1 MFEFLYPERF
11 VAGTVGLPGQRTF
24 YVQTTGFVLQ
34 GSSPAMH
41 ESVVSVAL
49 EKQAVA
55 RLAEWCQFEV
65 EALTDAGLL
74 DRKPQPVSDRRAL
87 STPIEEDFRAADVS
101 AVTDRQTVALTI
113 SLFPIEP
120 VQLPFGQD
128 VNSSTGLIDAADDRE
143 TDRQPGLK
151 VTLTPAQAL
160 GFAVRALSVVAAG
173 RPPCPYCQGPLDLDG
188 HICPRANG
196 YKR

>member
-24 YVQTTGFVLQ
+24 YVQATGFVLHN
-34 GSSPAMH
+34 SVPSDR
-41 ESVVSVAL
+41 ESIVSVAL

-55 RLAEWCQFEV
+55 RLADWCHYEV
-65 EALTDAGLL
+65 EALTDSGLL
-74 DRKPQPVSDRRAL
+74 EQKPKPVSDRRSL
-87 STPIEEDFRAADVS
+87 STPVEEDFRASDIS
-101 AVTDRQTVALTI
+101 AATDRETVALTI
-113 SLFPIEP
+113 SLFRPEPIDLPLGQEFDSQASGEP
-120 VQLPFGQD
+120 
-128 VNSSTGLIDAADDRE
+128 ADGALDD
-143 TDRQPGLK
+143 DRQPGLR
-151 VTLTPAQAL
+151 VTLTPGQAL
-160 GFAVRALSVVAAG
+160 GFAMRARSVVAAG